1 MFQLFSSGVH
11 KREDIW
17 VQTKFTSLD
26 GQDPNRI
33 PYDKLKPAPEQ
44 VKESIE
50 ISRQNLKVE
59 VIDSLVLHSPMR
71 GGFEETLEVWKS
83 METGVDEGKIQIL
96 GISNCYDFEFF
107 TRLYNSTRH
116 KPKVLQNRFYSDTN
130 WDSDLRAFCVQNKI
144 AYQSFWTLTANP
156 ELLRHKFMHQVA
168 AEKRITKEQLLYRFL
183 VDLGHQPLTGCTTL
197 RHVQEAVSVKDIT
210 RIDDNALKGI
220 KQLIGDKYPISM

>member
-1 MFQLFSSGVH
+1 MQLFSLGTH

-83 METGVDEGKIQIL
+83 METAVDEGKIQIL

-116 KPKVLQNRFYSDTN
+116 KPKVLQNRFYSKTN

-156 ELLRHKFMHQVA
+156 ELLRHKFIHQVA

-197 RHVQEAVSVKDIT
+197 SHVQEAASVKDIT
-210 RIDDNALKGI
+210 RIDDNALKRI

>member
-1 MFQLFSSGVH
+1 MYELFSSGQL

-33 PYDKLKPAPEQ
+33 PYDKSKPAPEQ
-44 VKESIE
+44 ARQSIE

-71 GGFEETLEVWKS
+71 GGFEETLEVWKAL
-83 METGVDEGKIQIL
+83 ETGVDEGKIQVL

-107 TRLYNSTRH
+107 SRLYNSARH
-116 KPKVLQNRFYSDTN
+116 KPKVLQNRFYNKTK
-130 WDSDLRAFCVQNKI
+130 WDSDLRAFCIQNQI

-156 ELLRHKFMHQVA
+156 ELLRHKFLHQIAV
-168 AEKRITKEQLLYRFL
+168 EKKITQEQLLYKFL

-197 RHVQEAVSVKDIT
+197 NHVQEAVAVKNIP
-210 RIDDNALKGI
+210 RLSDDSLKGI